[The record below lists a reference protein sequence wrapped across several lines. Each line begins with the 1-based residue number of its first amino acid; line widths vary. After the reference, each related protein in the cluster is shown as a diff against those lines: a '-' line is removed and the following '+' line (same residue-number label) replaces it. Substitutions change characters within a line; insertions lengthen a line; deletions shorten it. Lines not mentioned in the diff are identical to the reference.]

1 MTGSNSGKK
10 VAGPAKA
17 AVTMGAGEPKPARRK
32 QSPTE
37 AELSEAGR
45 TLREARLG
53 RLVPKAARAPKA
65 TQSPKSPKPR
75 KAPKAADGKARVE
88 GPARKAEVKQPA
100 KTRRGG
106 SK

>member
-10 VAGPAKA
+10 AAGPAKA
-17 AVTMGAGEPKPARRK
+17 AVTKSTSEPKPARRK

-37 AELSEAGR
+37 AEISEAGR
-45 TLREARLG
+45 TLREARLA
-53 RLVPKAARAPKA
+53 RLVPKAAH
-65 TQSPKSPKPR
+65 
-75 KAPKAADGKARVE
+75 GKARVE
-88 GPARKAEVKQPA
+88 GPARKAAVKQPA

>member
-37 AELSEAGR
+37 AEISEAGR

-53 RLVPKAARAPKA
+53 RLAPKAARAPKA
-65 TQSPKSPKPR
+65 TQSPKPR

>member
-17 AVTMGAGEPKPARRK
+17 AVTKGAGEPKPARRK

-65 TQSPKSPKPR
+65 TQSPKPR

-88 GPARKAEVKQPA
+88 GPARKATVKQPA
-100 KTRRGG
+100 TTRRGG